1 MTAAKNIAALS
12 LYRSI
17 LRAHSKHL
25 PPEMRNLGDAY
36 VKSEFRLHRTVN
48 SDGQLTQFMDAWK
61 LYLDQIQ
68 VTARAKESLNSGV
81 LDNDRGGGTSLGGS
95 SGESPFGFGKSLP
108 TDIDLNDEQMS
119 QLEKLRE
126 EAAKVGPTG
135 LGK

>member
-81 LDNDRGGGTSLGGS
+81 LDNDRGGGTSLG
-95 SGESPFGFGKSLP
+95 
-108 TDIDLNDEQMS
+108 
-119 QLEKLRE
+119 
-126 EAAKVGPTG
+126 
-135 LGK
+135 